1 LLIPT
6 SLAQYLPSLVAAMA
20 GLAVLSLAVGLYRLL
35 KPAGELEGRLESSVT
50 RRAANGA
57 TDDGSSFFQHWASL
71 FKGTALDEKMAGKMA
86 ATLEQAD
93 MAMTVNEY
101 VLIRVGG
108 AVLGA
113 LLGFI
118 IMRNI
123 LVALG
128 LAVAALQ
135 IPVFIVH
142 GRSKKRQQRFQSQLV
157 DVITMLSSGLK
168 AGVGLMQAMDLV
180 RREMPSPASDEFGR
194 VVREVSLGASLDE
207 ALTHL
212 VERMPGDDLGMLVA
226 VINIQSEVGG
236 NLVTILETVVTT
248 IRERLRVAQEI
259 RTLTAQQRMTG
270 YVLAGLPFLVGG
282 AVFVIN
288 PEYMQPLFSPKW
300 IWMPGG
306 AIVMMVIGFVIIQKI
321 VDIKV

>member
-1 LLIPT
+1 MLIPT
-6 SLAQYLPSLVAAMA
+6 SLATYLPPLVAAMA
-20 GLAVLSLAVGLYRLL
+20 GLSVLALAVGLYRLL
-35 KPAGELEGRLESSVT
+35 KPAGELEGRLESSVK
-50 RRAANGA
+50 RQSVNGGDNGA
-57 TDDGSSFFQHWASL
+57 FFQHWGNL
-71 FKGTALDEKMAGKMA
+71 FKGAGLDEKVAGKMA
-86 ATLEQAD
+86 VTLEQAD

-108 AVLGA
+108 AMLCA
-113 LLGFI
+113 LLGFFI
-118 IMRNI
+118 VHNI
-123 LVALG
+123 LVALA
-128 LAVAALQ
+128 LAIVALQ
-135 IPVFIVH
+135 APVFLVH
-142 GRSKKRQQRFQSQLV
+142 SRSRRRQQRFQGQLV

-180 RREMPSPASDEFGR
+180 RREMPAPASDEFGR
-194 VVREVSLGASLDE
+194 VVREVGLGASLED
-207 ALTHL
+207 ALGHL
-212 VERMPGDDLGMLVA
+212 VERMPGDDLGMLIA

-236 NLVTILETVVTT
+236 NLVNILETVITT

-288 PEYMQPLFSPKW
+288 PEYMKPLFSPQW
-300 IWMPGG
+300 IWMPGA
-306 AIVMMVIGFVIIQKI
+306 AIVMMVIGFVIIQRI